1 MRTCKYAFVKECI
14 RKASEHVSTCKCV
27 NEWRERKRK
36 KRIITVAAFAFWS
49 LTVVASMSNEVDCII
64 SLLVSHSGFEILPHT
79 LLDRVLAILFVLCQ

>member
-1 MRTCKYAFVKECI
+1 MNGEKE
-14 RKASEHVSTCKCV
+14 KG
-27 NEWRERKRK
+27 K

-79 LLDRVLAILFVLCQ
+79 LLDRVLAILFVLYH